1 MEISESSHL
10 SQSQR
15 KEQKCIFAW
24 TQKSIH
30 MISELKENL
39 RALIHPK
46 VQGNKKDTSLNQND
60 AHDIY
65 ISRHKFTDTMTT
77 IQAKPTYKIPQKSFL
92 SCIILSL
99 RHTLITNGLS
109 RSSKIPKQVNPS
121 KHVIKIIRHQPP
133 PHNFIF

>member
-65 ISRHKFTDTMTT
+65 IYIPSQIHWHYDHYIGQTDLQDTSEIIPLLYNSLTT
-77 IQAKPTYKIPQKSFL
+77 TYVNHQWPITVIQDSQAS
-92 SCIILSL
+92 
-99 RHTLITNGLS
+99 
-109 RSSKIPKQVNPS
+109 
-121 KHVIKIIRHQPP
+121 
-133 PHNFIF
+133 